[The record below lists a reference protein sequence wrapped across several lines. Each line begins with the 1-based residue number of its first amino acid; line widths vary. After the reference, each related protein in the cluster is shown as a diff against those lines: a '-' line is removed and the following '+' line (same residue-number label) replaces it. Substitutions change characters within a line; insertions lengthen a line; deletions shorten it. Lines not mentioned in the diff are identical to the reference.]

1 MRQRLLDVIA
11 NFENYT
17 QIFSSFLTE
26 LARLS
31 VSYKNSKMNEFLIEF
46 KMLIQSKKLVN
57 NTYKHVKTRYNRFF

>member
-17 QIFSSFLTE
+17 QIISSFLTE